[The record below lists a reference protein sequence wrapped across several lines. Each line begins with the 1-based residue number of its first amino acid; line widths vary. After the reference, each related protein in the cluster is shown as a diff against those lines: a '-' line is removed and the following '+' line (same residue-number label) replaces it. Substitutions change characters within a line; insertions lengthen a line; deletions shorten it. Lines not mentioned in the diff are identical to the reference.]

1 MEKARI
7 DRATLLFSGMYMAFC
22 ILGINHTMRQKGM
35 ALSVPY
41 YVMIGL
47 VGWFTIYAFL
57 LTMVKLLQHS
67 KKVHHCCVLSPQK
80 YIVLAF
86 VIIWVSCF
94 VIYLNMY
101 PGTLS
106 CDTPGQLRE
115 AVTLQ
120 DFENYNPLINTLVLT
135 FFVQIGMQ
143 IQSVNLG
150 VAFYTLFQFTLY
162 ALAAAYTLGVL
173 IRVKDSI
180 YVRVAGLIFFLFPI
194 NLIYATGMWKDTF
207 FAVILLFNMAFI
219 LSMIENGKEL
229 DRKQKI
235 TLFISTLLSSLAR
248 NSGWS
253 AIVVEALVLLFYA
266 KKDMKDMNNKKKL
279 YRTIARTQLIG
290 VLAALCI
297 IRFGYSAFQVES
309 MASSTGISVPMQQLA
324 RVVADNEATD
334 VEKNMINRLG
344 RYENIVESI
353 PEEYS
358 PSLVD
363 PVRGLFAPEK
373 VNTKEFWTT
382 YLEIG
387 MNHPKEYF
395 LAFIDHTINYWWP
408 ASSSWLTD
416 NRIFD
421 NEFGVE
427 RTSKLFPEKDIA
439 MGLYRIAR
447 YIKPLKLLSNSGFT
461 LWMILLCMYL
471 CQKSHNKIGQVLCIP
486 YLVIYIGL
494 IIFSYASLF
503 RYTYAAVLG
512 MPLLWG
518 YLQLGQHDENENNQ
532 VEKCKEA

>member
-1 MEKARI
+1 
-7 DRATLLFSGMYMAFC
+7 
-22 ILGINHTMRQKGM
+22 
-35 ALSVPY
+35 
-41 YVMIGL
+41 
-47 VGWFTIYAFL
+47 
-57 LTMVKLLQHS
+57 
-67 KKVHHCCVLSPQK
+67 
-80 YIVLAF
+80 
-86 VIIWVSCF
+86 
-94 VIYLNMY
+94 
-101 PGTLS
+101 
-106 CDTPGQLRE
+106 
-115 AVTLQ
+115 
-120 DFENYNPLINTLVLT
+120 
-135 FFVQIGMQ
+135 
-143 IQSVNLG
+143 
-150 VAFYTLFQFTLY
+150 
-162 ALAAAYTLGVL
+162 
-173 IRVKDSI
+173 
-180 YVRVAGLIFFLFPI
+180 
-194 NLIYATGMWKDTF
+194 
-207 FAVILLFNMAFI
+207 
-219 LSMIENGKEL
+219 MIENGKEL

-387 MNHPKEYF
+387 MHHPKEYL